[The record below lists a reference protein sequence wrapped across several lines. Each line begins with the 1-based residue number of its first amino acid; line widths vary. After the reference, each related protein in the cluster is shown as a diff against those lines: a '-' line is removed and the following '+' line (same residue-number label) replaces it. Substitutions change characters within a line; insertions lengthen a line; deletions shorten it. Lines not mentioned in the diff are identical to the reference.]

1 MSKRAHKKSAKK
13 TPAAF
18 ARELSLLNTEQRIAV
33 EQIEG
38 PVLVIAGPGT
48 GKTHILGAR
57 IGKIL
62 LDTDTLAANILCL
75 TFTDAGVHA
84 MRDRLLKFIGPEAHR
99 VHIYTFHSFCNK
111 IIQDHLELFG
121 QHELEPLSD
130 LERVELIRRLID
142 ELPTDHLL
150 RRKSNNPYFYERHL
164 RDLFKKMKAEN
175 WSVEYIE
182 QQIQSYITSL
192 PEREEF
198 IYKRNTK
205 TAKKGELK
213 EWMYEKQV
221 ERMGLLKTAVKLFP
235 RFVELMQQSQ
245 RYDYEDMILWVLQEF
260 EKNESLLRS
269 YQEQYL
275 YLLIDEYQD
284 TNGAQNQ
291 IVRHLIDYWE
301 NPNIF
306 IVGDDDQSIYEFQ
319 GARLQNLIEFQQH
332 YAEHLK
338 MVLLKKNY
346 RSSQNILDASKAVID
361 FNENRV
367 VNKLGEQKID
377 KDLQARHQEY
387 ADSAVLPLLVEYPNR
402 LQEEMAIVETIEELH
417 RSDFPLN
424 EIAVIYARHQQA
436 RNLIKLLEKKNIPY
450 NTKRQIN
457 ILDLPMIQNL
467 RLLLQYIHNEFNRP
481 FSGEQHLFKI
491 LYFEYWGVLPKDIAA
506 ISIHLAQ
513 QNWKLRPKWRNL
525 LSDENGLAQL
535 SLEQPEALLNVGQ
548 LLESL
553 ISVSSNLSVTN
564 LLERIFNHSGLL
576 RHLLRQD
583 DQAWQLTVLKTFFDF
598 AIQEADRN
606 PRLSLRRL
614 LDIFDKMDD
623 NRLPI
628 GVNKAVFASNGVNL
642 ITAHSSKGLEFE
654 KVFLLDC
661 TKDYW
666 EPNRGNSSGRF
677 AYPDTLT
684 FSGEEDALEARRRL
698 FYVAMTR
705 AKEGLQISYS
715 SKNTAGKSLQ
725 HVQFIDEILQATS
738 LEISSRELTTA
749 QLLEAQMILL
759 LEQEKPKT
767 LSPGK
772 AQIDALL
779 EGFNLSISSM
789 NTYLRCPLSFFYEYV
804 LQVPVASSEAAA
816 YGTAIHYAL
825 STVFEK
831 MKISGKKSFPDLRGF
846 LIYFEEEMKRQ
857 QGYFSQQE
865 YSRRLEIGRDNLTTY
880 YQIHINQWPKK
891 VAIEYNIRNVEIDG
905 VPVIGTIDRI
915 DLGLDSEAHIVDY
928 KTGFPKEKALAKPT
942 PAKPN
947 GGHYWRQLI
956 FYKILYEAFQP
967 ERIVESAEISWLE
980 PNGRGELISKTVRF
994 TDEEVRTVKKLI
1006 RTVYD
1011 QIMQHDFYEG
1021 CGEESCPWCGFV
1033 RHNVSADSLA
1043 DMKREELD
1051 DVR

>member
-18 ARELSLLNTEQRIAV
+18 AKELSLLNPEQRIAV
-33 EQIEG
+33 DQIEG

-62 LDTDTLAANILCL
+62 LETDTLPANILCL

-84 MRDRLLKFIGPEAHR
+84 MRERLLSFIGPEAHR

-130 LERVELIRRLID
+130 LERVELARRLID

-164 RDLFKKMKAEN
+164 RDLFKRMKAEN

-182 QQIQSYITSL
+182 EQIQRYIKSL

-213 EWMYEKQV
+213 TWMYEKQV
-221 ERMGLLKTAVKLFP
+221 ERMTLLKSAVKLFP

-260 EKNESLLRS
+260 ERNEGLLRS

-275 YLLIDEYQD
+275 YLLVDEYQD

-291 IVRHLIDYWE
+291 IVRQLIDYWE

-319 GARLQNLIEFQQH
+319 GARLQNLMEFHQH
-332 YAEHLK
+332 YADHLK
-338 MVLLKKNY
+338 MVLLKENY
-346 RSSQNILDASKAVID
+346 RSSQNILDASKALID
-361 FNENRV
+361 YNENRV
-367 VNKLGEQKID
+367 VNKLGDQKID
-377 KDLQARHQEY
+377 KNLHARHKEY
-387 ADSAVLPLLVEYPNR
+387 AQSDVLPQLIEYPNR
-402 LQEEMAIVETIEELH
+402 LQEEMAIVEKIENLYH
-417 RSDFPLN
+417 SNFPLN

-467 RLLLQYIHNEFNRP
+467 RLLLQYIHNEFIRP
-481 FSGEQHLFKI
+481 FSGEQFLFKI
-491 LYFEYWGVLPKDIAA
+491 LYFEYWGVLPKDIAS

-513 QNWKLRPKWRNL
+513 QDWKARPKWRSL
-525 LSDENGLAQL
+525 LSDEKALAEIP
-535 SLEQPEALLNVGQ
+535 LEQPEALLRVGQ

-553 ISVSSNLSVTN
+553 IGASSNLSVTN

-598 AIQEADRN
+598 AVQEADRN
-606 PRLSLRRL
+606 PRLTLRRL
-614 LDIFDKMDD
+614 LDIFEKMDD

-628 GVNKAVFASNGVNL
+628 GVNKAVFASDGVNL
-642 ITAHSSKGLEFE
+642 ITAHSSKGLEFQ

-661 TKDYW
+661 IKDYW
-666 EPNRGNSSGRF
+666 EPGKGNNSGRF
-677 AYPDTLT
+677 AFPDTLT

-705 AKEGLQISYS
+705 AKESLQISYCQ
-715 SKNTAGKSLQ
+715 KNAAGKPLQ
-725 HVQFIDEILQATS
+725 RVQFIDEILQSTS
-738 LEISSRELTTA
+738 LEITHDQLPKE

-759 LEQEKPKT
+759 LEQEKPRT
-767 LSPGK
+767 ISPGK

-831 MKISGKKSFPDLRGF
+831 MKVSGKKGFPELKNF
-846 LIYFEEEMKRQ
+846 LGYFSEEMKRQ
-857 QGYFSQQE
+857 QGYFSQEE
-865 YSRRLEIGRDNLTTY
+865 YLRRLEIGRDNLTTY
-880 YQIHINQWPKK
+880 YKTHIDQWPKK
-891 VAIEYNIRNVEIDG
+891 VIIEFNIRNVEIDG

-915 DLGLDSEAHIVDY
+915 DLRQDNEVHIVDY
-928 KTGFPKEKALAKPT
+928 KTGFPKEKALNSPT
-942 PAKPN
+942 PANPH
-947 GGHYWRQLI
+947 GGYYWRQLI
-956 FYKILYEAFQP
+956 FYKILYEAFQK
-967 ERIVESAEISWLE
+967 ERSVQSAEISWLE
-980 PNGRGELISKTVRF
+980 PNGRGELVSKSVHF
-994 TDEEVRTVKKLI
+994 TAEEARTVKRLI

-1011 QIMQHDFYEG
+1011 KIMEHDFYEG

-1033 RHNVSADSLA
+1033 RHNVPADSLA
-1043 DMKREELD
+1043 DIKREELD
-1051 DVR
+1051 DIR